1 MFVVGRKETVV
12 GVKSRKCG
20 GCGGNWNERGVGQA
34 SGIGMA
40 WEGAGTQWP
49 NMDVEVDEKNLVL
62 DQGEKEGPG
71 ERFHSSQSTIH
82 SAPALALAALAAAAA
97 GSRNWGLW
105 YPLHST

>member
-1 MFVVGRKETVV
+1 MFVVGRKESVV

-49 NMDVEVDEKNLVL
+49 NMDVEVDEKNLVM
-62 DQGEKEGPG
+62 DQGGKEGPG
-71 ERFHSSQSTIH
+71 GSSTVHSPHFTVH
-82 SAPALALAALAAAAA
+82 
-97 GSRNWGLW
+97 
-105 YPLHST
+105 LHSHLQL